1 MSETTA
7 TSAAHVYPKASVEGT
22 EAQVTPNPSFPQ
34 LEEHVLKYWDKDDT
48 FQKSIDR
55 HPSGDHSQNEFVFFD
70 GPPFANGLPH
80 YGHLLTGYAKDVIPR
95 YQTMKGHRVNR
106 VFGWDTHGLPAE
118 LEAQKELGIES
129 VDQIEKMGIEKFNDA
144 CRASVLKYTHEWQ
157 DYVHRQARWVDFE
170 HGYKTLNTTYM
181 ESVIWAF
188 KQLYDK
194 GLAYQ
199 GYRVL
204 PYCPKDETPLSAHE
218 LRMDADVY
226 QDRQDTTVSVAVKLR
241 DEEDAYAV
249 FWTTTPWTVP
259 TNFAIVVGADIDYVE
274 VRPKS
279 GKFAGKKFYLGKP
292 LLGSYAKE
300 LGDDYEVV
308 RELKGKEMAGW
319 RYWPVF
325 PYFAGDKARAEG
337 GVPGP
342 NGYQILLADYVDTV
356 EGTGLVH
363 QAPYGEDD
371 MNTLNKYDIATTDV
385 LDVACHFTSA
395 CPDYE
400 GMYVFDANL
409 PILRNLRAGDGPL
422 AQVPAERRALLFQEK
437 SYVHSYPHC
446 WRCGT
451 PLIYKPVSSWFVAV
465 TKFKDRLLKNNQ
477 QINWIPENVKDG
489 QFGKWLANARD
500 WSISRNRFWGS
511 PIPVWVSDD
520 DRYPRVDVYGSLDE
534 LKRDF
539 GDYPRDRDGKVNLH
553 RPFIDELTRP
563 NPDDPTGK
571 SHMHRITD
579 VLDCWFDSGSM
590 PYAQFHYPFENQE
603 YFEQHY
609 PADYIVEYI
618 GQTRGWFYL
627 LHVMATALFDRPA
640 FKNVIC
646 HGIVLG
652 SDGQKMSKHLR
663 NYPDVN
669 GVFDKFGSDAMRW
682 FLMSSPILRGG
693 NLVVTADGIRDT
705 VRQVMLPVWSSYYFF
720 TLYANAANGGA
731 GYSARCLKPDEV
743 AGLPKMD
750 RYLLARTR
758 MLVEQVERA
767 LDDFA
772 ISDACAAAQDFLDV
786 LTNWYIRNT
795 RDRFWHED
803 EQAFNTLYTVLE
815 TFMRVLAPLAPM
827 EAETVWRG
835 LTGGESVHL
844 ADWPFLTEQGT
855 GAARG
860 TGAADTGAGT
870 EAAQHASDADDHA
883 TELGRVLVANPE
895 LVAAMEQ
902 VREIVSGTLSLR
914 KAEQIRVRQPLSELT
929 VLIENP
935 DAAAAYAEL
944 LESELNVKRVTF
956 STLEDAPRHGL
967 KVLHELKVNARAAG
981 PRLGKQ
987 VQFCIKASK
996 TGAWHVDAATGAPV
1010 VETPN
1015 GDVALE
1021 AGEYELLNQVEEQ
1034 DAARSSDVASAA
1046 LTSGGFVILNT
1057 VITADLLAE
1066 GYARD
1071 AIRAVQDARKE
1082 TGLDISDRI
1091 SLRLVVPAADAPK
1104 AEQFRDLIARETLA
1118 TSLEIV
1124 ADEGASE
1131 LGVTVAKV

>member
-1 MSETTA
+1 MVSETTD
-7 TSAAHVYPKASVEGT
+7 HVYPKASTGEQSANV
-22 EAQVTPNPSFPQ
+22 APNPNFPQ
-34 LEEHVLKYWDKDDT
+34 LEQSVLDYWDTDDT
-48 FQKSIDR
+48 FNKSVER
-55 HPSGDHSQNEFVFFD
+55 RPSGDHSQNEFVFFY

-95 YQTMKGHRVNR
+95 YQTMKGHKVNR

-118 LEAQKELGIES
+118 LEAQKELGIDS
-129 VDQIEKMGIEKFNDA
+129 VDDINKMGIAKFNDA
-144 CRASVLKYTHEWQ
+144 CRASVLKYTNEWRE
-157 DYVHRQARWVDFE
+157 YVHRQGRWVDFD
-170 HGYKTLNTTYM
+170 HGYKTLNTPYM
-181 ESVIWAF
+181 ESVMWAF

-194 GLAYQ
+194 GLAYK

-204 PYCPKDETPLSAHE
+204 PYCPKDRTPLSNHE

-241 DEEDAYAV
+241 DEDDAYAV

-259 TNFAIVVGADIDYVE
+259 TNLAIVVGADIDYVE
-274 VRPKS
+274 VRPTQ
-279 GKFAGKKFYLGKP
+279 GKFAGKKFYIGKP
-292 LLGSYAKE
+292 RLEAYAKE
-300 LGDDYEVV
+300 LGEDYEVV
-308 RELKGKEMAGW
+308 RELKGAEMEGW

-325 PYFAGDKARAEG
+325 PYFADDKALAEG
-337 GVPGP
+337 GTPGP
-342 NGYQILLADYVDTV
+342 NAFQIFTADYVDTV
-356 EGTGLVH
+356 EGSGLVH

-371 MNTLNKYDIATTDV
+371 MNTLNAKGIKSMDV
-385 LDVACHFTSA
+385 LDEACVFNALT
-395 CPDYE
+395 PDYE
-400 GMYVFDANL
+400 GMFVFDANL

-422 AQVPAERRALLFQEK
+422 ARIPEEHRALLFQEK

-451 PLIYKPVSSWFVAV
+451 PLIYKPVSSWFVSV
-465 TKFKDRLLKNNQ
+465 TKIKDRLLKHNQ
-477 QINWIPENVKDG
+477 EINWIPENVKDG

-520 DRYPRVDVYGSLDE
+520 PKYPRVDVYGSLDE
-534 LKRDF
+534 LKADF
-539 GDYPRDRDGKVNLH
+539 GDYPRDDKGEINMH
-553 RPFIDELTRP
+553 RPYIDRLTRV

-579 VLDCWFDSGSM
+579 VLDCWFESGSM
-590 PYAQFHYPFENQE
+590 PFAQFHYPFENKE
-603 YFEQHY
+603 YFEQHF
-609 PADYIVEYI
+609 PCDYVVEYI
-618 GQTRGWFYL
+618 GQTRGWLYT
-627 LHVMATALFDRPA
+627 LHIMATALFDKPA

-693 NLVVTADGIRDT
+693 NLIVTSDGIRDT

-720 TLYANAANGGA
+720 TLYANAANGGK
-731 GYSARCLKPDEV
+731 GFDARRLRADEV
-743 AGLPKMD
+743 EGLPRMD
-750 RYLLARTR
+750 QYLLARTR
-758 MLVEQVERA
+758 LLVERVEKS

-772 ISDACAAAQDFLDV
+772 ISDACEAVTDFIDV

-795 RDRFWHED
+795 RDRFWNED
-803 EQAFNTLYTVLE
+803 ENAFNTLYTVLE

-844 ADWPFLTEQGT
+844 EDWPFLADEKT
-855 GAARG
+855 G
-860 TGAADTGAGT
+860 
-870 EAAQHASDADDHA
+870 EP
-883 TELGRVLVANPE
+883 TELGLVLKANDA
-895 LVAAMEQ
+895 LVSAMDQ
-902 VREIVSGTLSLR
+902 VREVVSASLSLR
-914 KAEQIRVRQPLSELT
+914 KAEQIRVRQPLSKLT
-929 VLIENP
+929 VVVADPKAVEDYVEILKT
-935 DAAAAYAEL
+935 
-944 LESELNVKRVTF
+944 ELNVKSVDF
-956 STLEDAPRHGL
+956 STLEDAPEHGL
-967 KVLHELKVNARAAG
+967 KIIHQLKVNARAAG

-987 VQFCIKASK
+987 VQFAIKASK

-1015 GDVALE
+1015 GEIALE
-1021 AGEYELLNQVEEQ
+1021 AGEFEVINRVEEQ
-1034 DAARSSDVASAA
+1034 DAAEAANSVSAA
-1046 LTSGGFVILNT
+1046 LPSGGFVILD
-1057 VITADLLAE
+1057 TALDDNLLAE

-1071 AIRAVQDARKE
+1071 AVRAVQDARKE
-1082 TGLDISDRI
+1082 ADFNIADRI
-1091 SLRLVVPAADAPK
+1091 VLTLTAPAADAPK
-1104 AEQFRDLIARETLA
+1104 LEQFRDLIAHETLA
-1118 TSLEIV
+1118 TTLDIKPSDAAKELE
-1124 ADEGASE
+1124 
-1131 LGVTVAKV
+1131 VTVAKA